1 MFLRPRPDNILAFG
15 AELSSCRYRL
25 TLARYASIAEFLAR
39 EITLSQRNRKLLDV
53 ACGQGRLILYGPF
66 PKLDFWG
73 IDVSHS
79 SLAEARERGYAQVVE
94 GNVAQRLPFPDQAFD
109 VIVLSHILEHLR
121 EPQNLVADAF
131 RMLRPGGLLVVGV
144 PICLWWTRLLRIH
157 LVPLLFPAKRPEVL
171 AARFGHV
178 QFFTL
183 PALKALLRQFQME
196 DIRGFRFFSAGR
208 YLPLENWLWY
218 YRLNAAWGKACPRL
232 TSEVNVIARKPAANG
247 LRSHQPGPPNAP

>member
-1 MFLRPRPDNILAFG
+1 MFLQPRPDNILAFG

-25 TLARYASIAEFLAR
+25 TLARYASIAEFLGR
-39 EITLSQRNRKLLDV
+39 EIALSRRNLKLLDV

-66 PKLDFWG
+66 PGLDFCG
-73 IDVSHS
+73 MDVSRS
-79 SLAEARERGYAQVVE
+79 SLAEARERGYVQVVE
-94 GNVAQRLPFPDQAFD
+94 GNVAQRLPFPDATFD
-109 VIVLSHILEHLR
+109 VIVCSHILEHLSK
-121 EPQNLVADAF
+121 PQNLVAELF

-144 PICLWWTRLLRIH
+144 PICLWWTRVLRIH
-157 LVPLLFPAKRPEVL
+157 LVPLLLPEKRPEVL

-183 PALKALLRQFQME
+183 PALKTLLRQFQIE

-208 YLPLENWLWY
+208 YLPLENWRWY

-232 TSEVNVIARKPAANG
+232 TSEVNVIARKPAGTG
-247 LRSHQPGPPNAP
+247 LRTPPPELSDPR

>member
-1 MFLRPRPDNILAFG
+1 LFRPRPDNILAFG

-39 EITLSQRNRKLLDV
+39 ETASARRPLRLLDV

-66 PKLDFWG
+66 PGLEFYG
-73 IDVSHS
+73 IDVSRS
-79 SLAEARERGYAQVVE
+79 SLAEARGRGYAHVVE
-94 GNVAQRLPFPDQAFD
+94 VNVAHRLPFPDEAFD

-121 EPQNLVADAF
+121 EPRNLVAEAF

-144 PICLWWTRLLRIH
+144 PICLGWTRLLRIH

-171 AARFGHV
+171 ATRFGHV

-183 PALKALLRQFQME
+183 PALQTLLEQFQME

-208 YLPLENWLWY
+208 YLPLENWRWY
-218 YRLNAAWGKACPRL
+218 YRLNRAWGKAFPRL
-232 TSEVNVIARKPAANG
+232 TSEVNVIARKPAGPG
-247 LRSHQPGPPNAP
+247 LRTQPPA

>member
-1 MFLRPRPDNILAFG
+1 MFWRPNPDNILAFG
-15 AELSSCRYRL
+15 AERSSCRYRL

-39 EITLSQRNRKLLDV
+39 EFALSRRHLKLLDV

-66 PKLDFWG
+66 PGLDFCG
-73 IDVSHS
+73 IDASRS
-79 SLAEARERGYAQVVE
+79 SLATARERGYAHVVE
-94 GNVAQRLPFPDQAFD
+94 GNVAHRLPFPGETFD
-109 VIVLSHILEHLR
+109 VIVLSHILEHLSQ
-121 EPQNLVADAF
+121 PQTLVAEAF

-157 LVPLLFPAKRPEVL
+157 LVPLLFPEKRPDVL
-171 AARFGHV
+171 AARSGHV

-183 PALKALLRQFQME
+183 PALKNLLEPFRIE

-208 YLPLENWLWY
+208 YLPLENWRWF

-232 TSEVNVIARKPAANG
+232 TSEVNVIARKPARAG
-247 LRSHQPGPPNAP
+247 LRSTPPELPDSR

>member
-1 MFLRPRPDNILAFG
+1 MFLQPRPDDILAFG

-25 TLARYASIAEFLAR
+25 TLARYASIAEFLAL
-39 EITLSQRNRKLLDV
+39 EIARARRNLKLLDV

-66 PKLDFWG
+66 PKLDFYG

-79 SLAEARERGYAQVVE
+79 SLAEARERGYAHVVE
-94 GNVAQRLPFPDQAFD
+94 GNVAQRLPFPDEAFD
-109 VIVLSHILEHLR
+109 VIVLSHILEHLG
-121 EPQNLVADAF
+121 EPQTLVADAF

-157 LVPLLFPAKRPEVL
+157 LVPRLFPSKRPEVL

-183 PALKALLRQFQME
+183 PALKTLLEQFQTE
-196 DIRGFRFFSAGR
+196 DVRGFRFFSAGR
-208 YLPLENWLWY
+208 YLPLENWKWY

-232 TSEVNVIARKPAANG
+232 TSEVNVIARKPAAKRFRTG
-247 LRSHQPGPPNAP
+247 LPNPS